1 MTRPDKPDPR
11 EAAVAI
17 ARRLRDA
24 GHEAYLAGGCV
35 RDELLGLVPEDYDV
49 ATDATPERVASLFR
63 TAALVGA
70 HFGVMIVR
78 DRGVVTE
85 VATFRTEGPYSDHRR
100 PDHVEFADARTD
112 AQRRDFTINA
122 LFLDPLAP
130 PDAEGVRG
138 RVIDFVGGVADL
150 RARVLRAVGDPDSRL
165 SEDHLRALRAVR
177 LAARLGFAIE
187 PKTAAAI
194 TRHAAALKGV
204 SRERIG
210 DEIRRM
216 MAHPSRAAAADLL
229 SQLTLEHAVLGAR
242 TAPSRSLL
250 CHLPPEAA
258 YPLALAAWA
267 LDREHHPD
275 PDTTAREFRRRLCL
289 SNDEYRHLRDLLSLL
304 GTLEHDWPNMTH
316 AQRKR
321 TAASRLFAHALLLL
335 GLLDPA
341 TAGQRRAEVERL
353 ASEPGGL
360 APDPLLTGDDLV
372 AAGYKPG
379 PSFGR
384 ILEGVYDAQLEG
396 RVTTKE
402 SALELARHLG
412 V

>member
-1 MTRPDKPDPR
+1 MARPDKPDPR

-85 VATFRTEGPYSDHRR
+85 VATFRAEGPYSDHRR

-130 PDAEGVRG
+130 PEADGIRG
-138 RVIDFVGGVADL
+138 RIIDFVGGVADL
-150 RARVLRAVGDPDSRL
+150 RARVLRAVGDPDCRL
-165 SEDHLRALRAVR
+165 NEDHLRALRAVR
-177 LAARLGFAIE
+177 LAARLALKIE
-187 PKTAAAI
+187 PETADAI
-194 TRHAAALKGV
+194 ARHAAALKGV

-216 MAHPSRAAAADLL
+216 MTHPSRATAADLL
-229 SQLTLEHAVLGAR
+229 SQLSLEQAVVGSR
-242 TAPSRSLL
+242 SAPSRSLL
-250 CHLPPEAA
+250 SRAPPDATF
-258 YPLALAAWA
+258 PMALAAWA
-267 LDREHHPD
+267 LDRHRHPD
-275 PDTTAREFRRRLCL
+275 PDTTAREFRQRLCL
-289 SNDEYRHLRDLLSLL
+289 SNDEHRDLRDLLALL
-304 GTLEHDWPNMTH
+304 RTLEHDWATLTR

-321 TAASRLFAHALLLL
+321 TAATRSFPAALLLM

-341 TAGQRRAEVERL
+341 TAGARQQEVERL

-372 AAGYKPG
+372 AAGHKPG
-379 PSFGR
+379 PAFGR
-384 ILEGVYDAQLEG
+384 VLEGVYDAQLEG

-402 SALELARHLG
+402 AALELARRLG